1 MAMARKICFITG
13 TRADYGIM
21 SGLMQRLRDTPE
33 VQLQIIATGTHLSAE
48 HGMTIDEILADGLR
62 VDARVPMLGADGEP
76 RRTVEAMGVELMG
89 MGKALERLAPNLIV
103 ILGDR
108 YEMLAAASAALIFG
122 IPVAHLYGGETTEG
136 AYDDC
141 IRHAITKL
149 SRLHFTS
156 TERYRDRVVAMG
168 EDPTTVEW
176 VGALGADNIA
186 HFKPGTLE
194 ELEQSLESELGS
206 DFLLVTFHPV
216 TNEPGEEEI
225 QTNAL
230 LQALEGELSRRR
242 VLFTMPNADTG
253 GARVA
258 TLIRDWAGRHPGRV
272 VTAASLGRQR
282 YYTALAHCAA
292 VVGNSSSGLVEAP
305 SFSVPTLDIGNRQKG
320 RVFGPTVTHCRS
332 DRDSI
337 SAALHRILAPGFRAA
352 MPCFNPYYRPG
363 TLDRIYRVLTTVAL
377 PLPLAKPFYDRPAP
391 LL

>member
-48 HGMTIDEILADGLR
+48 HGMTIDEILSDGLR
-62 VDARVPMLGADGEP
+62 VDARVPMPGADGEP

-89 MGKALERLAPNLIV
+89 MGKALERLAPDLIV

-168 EDPTTVEW
+168 EDPATVEW

-194 ELEQSLESELGS
+194 ELEQSLEAELGS

-258 TLIRDWAGRHPGRV
+258 TLIRDWAERHPGRV

-305 SFSVPTLDIGNRQKG
+305 SFCVPTLDIGNRQKG

-337 SAALHRILAPGFRAA
+337 SAALQRILAPGFRAA

-377 PLPLAKPFYDRPAP
+377 PLPLAKPFYDRPDP
-391 LL
+391 LP

>member
-1 MAMARKICFITG
+1 MARKICFITG

-48 HGMTIDEILADGLR
+48 HGMTIDEILSDGLR
-62 VDARVPMLGADGEP
+62 VDARVPMPGADGEP

-89 MGKALERLAPNLIV
+89 MGKALERLAPDLIV

-168 EDPTTVEW
+168 EDPATVEW

-194 ELEQSLESELGS
+194 ELEQSLEAELGS

-258 TLIRDWAGRHPGRV
+258 TLIRDWAERHPGRV

-305 SFSVPTLDIGNRQKG
+305 SFCVPTLDIGNRQKG

-337 SAALHRILAPGFRAA
+337 SAALQRILAPGFRAA

-377 PLPLAKPFYDRPAP
+377 PLPLAKPFYDRPDP
-391 LL
+391 LP